1 MFVHIVFWKLLDV
14 GGNGKTREENAR
26 ELKRQFEAMRGQVA
40 GLRRLDFNSDL
51 LRTDESADVALY
63 TEFDSRP
70 AYEGYVVHPLH
81 KAVVAFFKGLRS
93 ERRVVDYEI

>member
-14 GGNGKTREENAR
+14 GANGRTREENAR
-26 ELKRQFEAMRGQVA
+26 ELKRQFEGMRGRVD
-40 GLRRLDFNSDL
+40 GLRRLDFNSDAL
-51 LRTDESADVALY
+51 HTDESADVALY
-63 TEFDSRP
+63 TEFDSRA

-81 KAVVAFFKGLRS
+81 KDVVAFFKGLRS

>member
-14 GGNGKTREENAR
+14 GVHGRTRGDNSR
-26 ELKRQFEAMRGQVA
+26 ELERQFEAMRGQVP
-40 GLRRLDFNSDL
+40 GLRRLDFNSDE

-63 TEFDSRP
+63 SEFDSRA
-70 AYEGYVVHPLH
+70 AYDGYVVHPLH
-81 KAVVAFFKGLRS
+81 KDVVAFFKGLRS